1 MLSRFIAVAMIL
13 LSSQTI
19 AQGRA
24 SGQIEWLVGDL
35 PPFAWK
41 EANKPRGYGVDLI
54 AAMAGRMGRSVDI
67 SPVPWARAVAT
78 TREEIT
84 TACYRWRVPP
94 IVKTNFAG

>member
-41 EANKPRGYGVDLI
+41 EGNK
-54 AAMAGRMGRSVDI
+54 AARL
-67 SPVPWARAVAT
+67 
-78 TREEIT
+78 
-84 TACYRWRVPP
+84 WR
-94 IVKTNFAG
+94 